1 MKKISCA
8 ERIFRSAQDL
18 YKKRAAAGFNPAAAF
33 MRSRLSEIN
42 QRLTAGSTGG
52 IVSSSAGTSGMAGI
66 ISLLMSFERI
76 PEEDLEVKAIAEQ
89 PTAQTISQT
98 AITPTSQSTD
108 KTAGQKAIT
117 SAKQMTDQIA
127 GRTAIAPA
135 GQTTDQAKGATL
147 TENK

>member
-1 MKKISCA
+1 M
-8 ERIFRSAQDL
+8 
-18 YKKRAAAGFNPAAAF
+18 
-33 MRSRLSEIN
+33 
-42 QRLTAGSTGG
+42 
-52 IVSSSAGTSGMAGI
+52 TSGMAGI

-98 AITPTSQSTD
+98 AIT
-108 KTAGQKAIT
+108 
-117 SAKQMTDQIA
+117 SANQMTDQIA
-127 GRTAIAPA
+127 GQTAIAPA